1 MRRTLFALST
11 IFFLA
16 VAGSLNAQS
25 YRFQH
30 ESLPC
35 LNKKFTIVAHIFRD
49 SLGQPNVTENQVRQ
63 AVADMNPFFE
73 PICVSFEVCE
83 FRYHDNWQHDVIED
97 TDQEIPEITTKY
109 NVERRINMYFV
120 TFFTSPINACGLA
133 ELGGI
138 GNPLSAFI
146 LIRKDCVNARVFAHE
161 MGHFFSLKHT
171 FEGNGSELVD
181 GSNCTVEGDGI
192 CDTPADPY
200 VEGEDLALYV
210 DNTCRFISNK
220 TDLAGNYYNPDLGNI
235 MSYYEC
241 DTCGFTWGQL
251 TAMAQ
256 AYLASAIKFW

>member
-1 MRRTLFALST
+1 MKRAT
-11 IFFLA
+11 
-16 VAGSLNAQS
+16 
-25 YRFQH
+25 
-30 ESLPC
+30 
-35 LNKKFTIVAHIFRD
+35 
-49 SLGQPNVTENQVRQ
+49 
-63 AVADMNPFFE
+63 
-73 PICVSFEVCE
+73 
-83 FRYHDNWQHDVIED
+83 
-97 TDQEIPEITTKY
+97 
-109 NVERRINMYFV
+109 
-120 TFFTSPINACGLA
+120 
-133 ELGGI
+133 
-138 GNPLSAFI
+138 
-146 LIRKDCVNARVFAHE
+146 
-161 MGHFFSLKHT
+161 FFSLKHT

-220 TDLAGNYYNPDLGNI
+220 QDLAGNYYNPDLGNI

>member
-1 MRRTLFALST
+1 MRRTLFALT
-11 IFFLA
+11 AVFLFA
-16 VAGSLNAQS
+16 FAGRLNAQS
-25 YRFQH
+25 YRFQQ

-49 SLGQPNVTENQVRQ
+49 SLGQPNVTENQIQQ
-63 AVADMNPFFE
+63 AVADMNQFFA

-120 TFFTSPINACGLA
+120 TFFSSPINACGLA

-138 GNPLSAFI
+138 GNPLSSFI

-161 MGHFFSLKHT
+161 TGHFFSLKHT

-200 VEGEDLALYV
+200 VEGEDLAGYV

-220 TDLAGNYYNPDLGNI
+220 QDLAGNYYNPDLGNI

-256 AYLASAIKFW
+256 AYLATAVKFW

>member
-1 MRRTLFALST
+1 MRRTLFALSAV
-11 IFFLA
+11 FCLA
-16 VAGSLNAQS
+16 FAGNLNAQS
-25 YRFQH
+25 YQFQH

-49 SLGQPNVTENQVRQ
+49 SLGQPTVTENQIRQ
-63 AVADMNPFFE
+63 AVEDINPFFE

-83 FRYHDNWQHDVIED
+83 FRYHDNWQHDVLED
-97 TDQEIPEITTKY
+97 TDEEIPEITTKY

-120 TFFTSPINACGLA
+120 TFFSSTINACGLA

-138 GNPLSAFI
+138 GNPTSAFI

-171 FEGNGSELVD
+171 FEGSGTELVD

-200 VEGEDLALYV
+200 EEGDDLANYV
-210 DNTCRFISNK
+210 DNTCRFINNK
-220 TDLAGNYYNPDLGNI
+220 QDLAGNYYNPDLGNI

-241 DTCGFTWGQL
+241 NTCGFTWGQL